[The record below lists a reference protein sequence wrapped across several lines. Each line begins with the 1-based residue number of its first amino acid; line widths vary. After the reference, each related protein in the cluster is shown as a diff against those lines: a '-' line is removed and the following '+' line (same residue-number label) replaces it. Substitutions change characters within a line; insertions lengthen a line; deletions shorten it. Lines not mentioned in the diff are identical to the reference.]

1 GQVVST
7 VNVESLHVDSGSWLA
22 NGIQSQ
28 YALLE
33 VEEGATLTIVENGEG
48 SLAIEAGTVE
58 LDGRINID
66 LSVDETEEDFGEATV
81 TGIGSLH
88 LMGTARVILTDAS
101 GLQHT
106 GGTYV
111 ENGTLQLTGAYS
123 GAITTSGNGAF
134 ELGDGGTTGDFTG
147 DIVNNGTFV

>member
-1 GQVVST
+1 NLSQITGIANLGEGDDRLVLDLNDDAPAGAVGQVVST

-66 LSVDETEEDFGEATV
+66 LSVDETE
-81 TGIGSLH
+81 
-88 LMGTARVILTDAS
+88 
-101 GLQHT
+101 
-106 GGTYV
+106 
-111 ENGTLQLTGAYS
+111 
-123 GAITTSGNGAF
+123 
-134 ELGDGGTTGDFTG
+134 
-147 DIVNNGTFV
+147 